1 MTRITNLKELHFI
14 NRKKT
19 LSEQNYQVEKFDD
32 NTIGYCLCIK
42 INTIQQFEY
51 LLKEI
56 YRNEKEYEGFIY
68 RGQADSNWKL
78 ESSFLRET
86 KGKCINEHQHYE
98 NFRQLARGKLAE
110 QSLLKKTHQVEYVNE
125 LWAVGQHLGLKT
137 PLLDWTAN
145 FYTALFFAF
154 EKEKKVKY
162 RAVYRTH
169 MGFFYMGENYVSEC
183 FVPYADPIGRITA
196 QQGLFITQKG
206 IATLENKM
214 RPEKDH
220 LKKVLCSTKFYIA
233 NTLRNEILTYLK
245 HIGIKFETI
254 YPDIQGAILEANER
268 LNKDI
273 ERAKSYPRG

>member
-56 YRNEKEYEGFIY
+56 YRDEKEYEGFIY

-125 LWAVGQHLGLKT
+125 LWAVGQHLGLKLHYWT
-137 PLLDWTAN
+137 GQLTSILLY
-145 FYTALFFAF
+145 FL
-154 EKEKKVKY
+154 
-162 RAVYRTH
+162 
-169 MGFFYMGENYVSEC
+169 
-183 FVPYADPIGRITA
+183 
-196 QQGLFITQKG
+196 
-206 IATLENKM
+206 
-214 RPEKDH
+214 H
-220 LKKVLCSTKFYIA
+220 LKKRK
-233 NTLRNEILTYLK
+233 K
-245 HIGIKFETI
+245 
-254 YPDIQGAILEANER
+254 
-268 LNKDI
+268 
-273 ERAKSYPRG
+273 

>member
-98 NFRQLARGKLAE
+98 NFSTTREREISRAI
-110 QSLLKKTHQVEYVNE
+110 VI
-125 LWAVGQHLGLKT
+125 
-137 PLLDWTAN
+137 
-145 FYTALFFAF
+145 
-154 EKEKKVKY
+154 KE
-162 RAVYRTH
+162 
-169 MGFFYMGENYVSEC
+169 NSSS
-183 FVPYADPIGRITA
+183 RIC
-196 QQGLFITQKG
+196 Q
-206 IATLENKM
+206 
-214 RPEKDH
+214 
-220 LKKVLCSTKFYIA
+220 
-233 NTLRNEILTYLK
+233 
-245 HIGIKFETI
+245 
-254 YPDIQGAILEANER
+254 
-268 LNKDI
+268 
-273 ERAKSYPRG
+273 

>member
-1 MTRITNLKELHFI
+1 M
-14 NRKKT
+14 
-19 LSEQNYQVEKFDD
+19 
-32 NTIGYCLCIK
+32 
-42 INTIQQFEY
+42 
-51 LLKEI
+51 KEI

-220 LKKVLCSTKFYIA
+220 LKKGFM
-233 NTLRNEILTYLK
+233 
-245 HIGIKFETI
+245 
-254 YPDIQGAILEANER
+254 
-268 LNKDI
+268 
-273 ERAKSYPRG
+273 